1 MSMERGAF
9 LTSSYTLSHGFSDA
23 VTEDMS
29 EAQGKGSRVETLFIT
44 LISHF
49 SLAIQLDNIFYL
61 ALQLDVAFDEFR
73 PTKCG

>member
-1 MSMERGAF
+1 
-9 LTSSYTLSHGFSDA
+9 
-23 VTEDMS
+23 MS

>member
-1 MSMERGAF
+1 MSMERVAF

-23 VTEDMS
+23 ATEGMS
-29 EAQGKGSRVETLFIT
+29 AAQGQGSRVETFIT

-61 ALQLDVAFDEFR
+61 ALKLDVAFDEFW